1 MSDAVLDPDA
11 LAAWAATQPPGPGVA
26 DVLAT
31 LDAAELSHQGR
42 LDYLAASEGLLGW
55 AQARQHRMLAALS
68 AAEPRERLEYPDKRW
83 VTEEVACLLRLAS
96 PSATARLALAEAITS
111 PTGRHQRTPAATY
124 PIDTTLSTTATDT
137 TTASTS
143 TSTDPDP
150 PPF

>member
-68 AAEPRERLEYPDKRW
+68 AAEPRQRLEYPDKRW
-83 VTEEVACLLRLAS
+83 V
-96 PSATARLALAEAITS
+96 SA
-111 PTGRHQRTPAATY
+111 
-124 PIDTTLSTTATDT
+124 
-137 TTASTS
+137 
-143 TSTDPDP
+143 
-150 PPF
+150 